1 MHTSEPELKAW
12 MVSGLGGDA
21 AAHACLLRALI
32 PLLRRFFRRRMPGQ
46 GAAIEDLIQETL
58 IAVHTRR
65 ATYDPRRPITG
76 WLFAIARYKMIDQ
89 FRASRRYCS
98 IEGLEDMLVTDG
110 FAEASDAATDID
122 RLLDDLSPKQA
133 AVIRA
138 TRLEGLS
145 VAETATRERI
155 GESDVKISVHRG
167 LRLLATRVKDS
178 LR

>member
-32 PLLRRFFRRRMPGQ
+32 PLLRGFFRRRMPGQ

-98 IEGLEDMLVTDG
+98 IEGLEDMLVTD
-110 FAEASDAATDID
+110 
-122 RLLDDLSPKQA
+122 DLSLKQA